1 MQITFTVIAEV
12 EHLTGKFVSKDDLAE
27 ELKAELEGANPGT
40 LTVDDSE
47 YEVVD
52 LSVDV

>member
-1 MQITFTVIAEV
+1 MQITFTVTAEV
-12 EHLTGKFVSKDDLAE
+12 EHVSGKFVSKDELAE
-27 ELKAELEGANPGT
+27 ELATELEGANPGT

-52 LSVDV
+52 LTVEH